1 MMKLKTRFWT
11 LLSLILIVGAFS
23 YGANNLGKYNF
34 YYATHMKHPKNQ
46 YPFVTATSMNTM
58 PSNYLPNYTIANST
72 TEPPTCYIAKTNVIE
87 KGDYLRLNSYSL
99 AYAHSKEQFENGKS
113 LYIDFSENGHLSN
126 TEKKNMGQTLYR
138 TLNDMQ
144 DELKRNSDR
153 PLINL
158 QWIYNW
164 YFNWL
169 NS

>member
-1 MMKLKTRFWT
+1 MKLRTWFWT

-46 YPFVTATSMNTM
+46 YPFITALALTTIP
-58 PSNYLPNYTIANST
+58 PSYLPSYVVDNGDMDKQGVRGIEISNVKKRGDFLEAIPSILIYANSKT
-72 TEPPTCYIAKTNVIE
+72 QYEKTEGTYYIE
-87 KGDYLRLNSYSL
+87 
-99 AYAHSKEQFENGKS
+99 
-113 LYIDFSENGHLSN
+113 FSEDGYLPK
-126 TEKKNMGQTLYR
+126 TEKKKMGQTLYH

-164 YFNWL
+164 YFKIMT
-169 NS
+169 

>member
-1 MMKLKTRFWT
+1 MKLRTWFWT
-11 LLSLILIVGAFS
+11 LLSLILIVGTFS

-46 YPFVTATSMNTM
+46 YPFITALALTTIP
-58 PSNYLPNYTIANST
+58 PSYLPSYVVDNGDMDKQGVRGIEISNVKKRGDFLEAIPSILIYANSKT
-72 TEPPTCYIAKTNVIE
+72 QYEKTGGTYYIE
-87 KGDYLRLNSYSL
+87 
-99 AYAHSKEQFENGKS
+99 
-113 LYIDFSENGHLSN
+113 FSEDGYLPK
-126 TEKKNMGQTLYR
+126 TEKKKMGQTLYH

-164 YFNWL
+164 YFKIMT
-169 NS
+169 

>member
-1 MMKLKTRFWT
+1 MKLKTWFWT

-58 PSNYLPNYTIANST
+58 PFNYLPNYTVANST

-99 AYAHSKEQFENGKS
+99 SYAHSKKQFENGK
-113 LYIDFSENGHLSN
+113 LLNIEFSERGYLSKI
-126 TEKKNMGQTLYR
+126 EKEKMGQTLYLS
-138 TLNDMQ
+138 LNDIQ
-144 DELKRNSDR
+144 AELKHNSER
-153 PLINL
+153 PTINL

-164 YFNWL
+164 YFKSTNK
-169 NS
+169 N

>member
-1 MMKLKTRFWT
+1 MKLRTWFWT

-46 YPFVTATSMNTM
+46 YPFITALALTTIP
-58 PSNYLPNYTIANST
+58 PSYLPSYVVDNGDMDKQGVRGIEISNVKKRGDFLEAIPSILIYANSKT
-72 TEPPTCYIAKTNVIE
+72 QYEKTLGTYYIE
-87 KGDYLRLNSYSL
+87 FCEDGYLP
-99 AYAHSKEQFENGKS
+99 K
-113 LYIDFSENGHLSN
+113 
-126 TEKKNMGQTLYR
+126 TEKKKMGQTIYH

-164 YFNWL
+164 YFKIMT
-169 NS
+169 

>member
-1 MMKLKTRFWT
+1 MKLRTWFWT
-11 LLSLILIVGAFS
+11 LLSLILIVGVFS

-58 PSNYLPNYTIANST
+58 PFNYLPNYTVANST

-99 AYAHSKEQFENGKS
+99 SYAHSKKQFENGK
-113 LYIDFSENGHLSN
+113 LLNIEFSERGYLSKI
-126 TEKKNMGQTLYR
+126 EKEKMGQTLYLS
-138 TLNDMQ
+138 LNDIQ
-144 DELKRNSDR
+144 AELKHNSER
-153 PLINL
+153 PTINL

-164 YFNWL
+164 YFKSTNK
-169 NS
+169 N